1 MATPEEKFP
10 QEDAAIA
17 SANYPSALELYTKA
31 IKTPHMLFGNRSA
44 RQNHP
49 KQMLMIKPFQLIQ
62 QGRSEKKR
70 AIRGKWCPTVNNM
83 TLKFKKPKYEMKEA
97 SGPTGGASN
106 SDRKEAKDRLMS
118 VVYNLV
124 NEKKDQ
130 VAHRKAVFGRLEEYK
145 DKFFGPE
152 KESRV
157 SELLQKC
164 IIPTR

>member
-62 QGRSEKKR
+62 QGRR
-70 AIRGKWCPTVNNM
+70 CPTVNNM